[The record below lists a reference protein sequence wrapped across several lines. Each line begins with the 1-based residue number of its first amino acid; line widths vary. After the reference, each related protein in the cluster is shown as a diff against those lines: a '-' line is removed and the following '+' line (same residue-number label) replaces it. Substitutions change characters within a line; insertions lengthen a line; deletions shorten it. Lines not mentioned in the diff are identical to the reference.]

1 MLTLRQVVR
10 GLKNGNRR
18 GFDKSPL
25 AKILK
30 QVNIPYY
37 TVDIP
42 EYAMGYLMAEI
53 IEKEDQV
60 NGLIEEFL
68 SISDKESI
76 KGVNLK
82 SWIDYLKEEIE
93 EKKLFLDIKLRPE
106 WIVKKILDIIRTM
119 DNNEIIFIHFAQNN
133 VFSET
138 LKLLK
143 DLDIKVKIYEKEM
156 EIFPLNLI
164 LNEEELEQWKRKCPI
179 ENFKTRLIRGEII
192 DQSMIIKIQE
202 EILEKIDVSFTFAR
216 TSKRPDPSTVLDDVY
231 KNPLKSGGN

>member
-1 MLTLRQVVR
+1 MEVLEIKPIRNKEIIVYLVNLSKRKPNPNLNVNLTDFLNQHDFNFATID
-10 GLKNGNRR
+10 LKNGKQK

-30 QVNIPYY
+30 QFNIPYY
-37 TVDIP
+37 KVDIP

-82 SWIDYLKEEIE
+82 SWIDYLKGEIQ

-106 WIVKKILDIIRTM
+106 WIVKKILDIIRTI
-119 DNNEIIFIHFAQNN
+119 DNNEIIFIHFTQNN

-143 DLDIKVKIYEKEM
+143 DLDIKVKIYEKQM
-156 EIFPLNLI
+156 EKFPLNLI
-164 LNEEELEQWKRKCPI
+164 INEEELDQWKC
-179 ENFKTRLIRGEII
+179 
-192 DQSMIIKIQE
+192 
-202 EILEKIDVSFTFAR
+202 
-216 TSKRPDPSTVLDDVY
+216 
-231 KNPLKSGGN
+231 